1 MVIPEVAPSSAGL
14 RRTAAVWAGL
24 APTAL
29 WGFGRTDVAARGAAA
44 LLREA
49 AGFAAG
55 AVRRAVARAA
65 VAVRRPLLEEPFFG
79 RLRTVVDPFF
89 ALEVFFDD

>member
-14 RRTAAVWAGL
+14 RRTAAGWTGF
-24 APTAL
+24 APAL
-29 WGFGRTDVAARGAAA
+29 RAFGRTDVAARGAAA

-89 ALEVFFDD
+89 ALEAFFDD